1 MTLSRELR
9 KRCAALHQTRKYS
22 AVQALPLVIATAP
35 QRHHLV
41 FEGVQGC
48 DLSPYLGDMSIK
60 ERIDRRAGLL
70 RLFLIALQN
79 TNFFQ

>member
-9 KRCAALHQTRKYS
+9 KSFVALQQAPKYS
-22 AVQALPLVIATAP
+22 AVQALSFVIAAAP
-35 QRHHLV
+35 QRHQLV

-48 DLSPYLGDMSIK
+48 DLSPYLGDMCIK